1 MIVRPESR
9 MKPETKSGFVP
20 GHRRLVSPPA
30 NSCRTSREREVAFA
44 RARWLRRNL
53 AKPVCLTC
61 PFGSTV
67 TWNGARFPPLIPQV
81 TGSGLA
87 DEPVAAHAASKAAIA
102 TSAASLH
109 TSARVRRP
117 RKRKADSC

>member
-1 MIVRPESR
+1 MNQEPVMPRPDRGSSR
-9 MKPETKSGFVP
+9 SELDGARGS
-20 GHRRLVSPPA
+20 
-30 NSCRTSREREVAFA
+30 SRS
-44 RARWLRRNL
+44 WLRRNL